1 MVSETGVWTLDE
13 AKTMHGDSEKLA
25 HKLSSFFPRGIP
37 VIDAGCGIGNYARI
51 LEEQGFVVT
60 GIEGTPGIKKIA
72 VCSTIHEQ
80 DLTLPLNYP
89 PSSVLCLE
97 VGEHIPPKHEQQF
110 LENLNNMCD
119 RRLILSWAI
128 PGQGGHHHVNEKT
141 NEYII
146 KRMEGFGLYL
156 NHGDTATLREDIE
169 DDYWWFK
176 HSLMVFDRGPKI
188 GLAMIVKDE
197 AKTIE
202 RSVSSA
208 LPYID
213 CAVINHSGTTDD
225 TVEIGTGVFSDI
237 PNEWIEPEWKGAADA
252 YNHCINRLREL
263 GCHWI
268 IRLDADQVIGGELPT
283 FENFC
288 DVEGISIPVVDADG
302 SFTCSR
308 PFVFRP
314 SASYR
319 GVRHEGVWCNGVW
332 ADDSLTIVHHDDS
345 GARPRTLDTYLSD
358 FEAMKDEYRIENDES
373 LIRRYTFYM
382 AQSLRDGGKR
392 EEAVLW
398 YRARTLMGGY
408 NEEIAIAYKEI
419 AYILNTREAWITAL
433 RSADHR
439 PDVAFGALKFAL
451 SESPENQRLMLD
463 QIDCSKWKRRLMFQD
478 DSFHWKALEMVGIIN
493 YRIGEHTEA
502 FKIWKGLTTWTEIPP
517 LDMER
522 IESCIQMI

>member
-1 MVSETGVWTLDE
+1 MVSETGVWALDE
-13 AKTMHGDSEKLA
+13 AKEMHGDSEKLA
-25 HKLSSFFPRGIP
+25 HRLASFFPLGIP

-51 LEEQGFVVT
+51 LEEQGFNVT
-60 GIEGTPGIKKIA
+60 GIEGTKGIEKIA
-72 VCSTIHEQ
+72 VCSTIHQQ

-97 VGEHIPPKHEQQF
+97 VGEHIPQKYEQQF

-128 PGQGGHHHVNEKT
+128 PGQGGHYHVNEKT

-156 NHGDTATLREDIE
+156 HHTDTAALREDIE
-169 DDYWWFK
+169 DEFWWFK

-197 AKTIE
+197 SKTIE

-208 LPYID
+208 LPFID

-225 TVEIGTGVFSDI
+225 TVEIGTRVFGEV

-252 YNHCINRLREL
+252 YNLCINRLRQL

-268 IRLDADQVIGGELPT
+268 IRLDADQEISGELPS
-283 FENFC
+283 FERFC
-288 DVEGISIPVVDADG
+288 DIEGISIPVMDEDG
-302 SFTCSR
+302 GFTCSR

-314 SASYR
+314 TARYR
-319 GVRHEGVWCNGVW
+319 GVRHEGLWCNGVW
-332 ADDSLTIVHHDDS
+332 NDDSLRILHHNDS

-358 FEAMKDEYRIENDES
+358 FNAMQHEYAAEEDEG
-373 LIRRYTFYM
+373 LTRRYTFYM
-382 AQSLRDGGKR
+382 AQSLKDGEKK

-398 YRARTLMGGY
+398 YKARTLMGGY
-408 NEEIAIAYKEI
+408 EEEVAIAHKEI
-419 AYILNTREAWITAL
+419 AYILNTIEAWINAL
-433 RSADHR
+433 RQVTHR

-451 SESPENQRLMLD
+451 SQSPENQRLILD
-463 QIDCSKWKRRLMFQD
+463 HIDCTKWQRRVMFQD
-478 DSFHWKALEMVGIIN
+478 DSFHWKALEMLGIIHF
-493 YRIGEHTEA
+493 RIGETDEA
-502 FKIWKGLTTWTEIPP
+502 LKIWTGLSTWTEIPTED
-517 LDMER
+517 LER
-522 IESCIQMI
+522 IGSCIQMI